1 MNNKNK
7 LLKQQS
13 HHLAPVVLL
22 GNKGLTPSVH
32 AEIAAALAA
41 HELIKIKLCSKEK
54 STKEALA
61 AEICVHHEAELVN
74 QIGHVITIYKK
85 TQD

>member
-1 MNNKNK
+1 MKNQNKS
-7 LLKQQS
+7 LKQQS
-13 HHLAPVVLL
+13 HHLEPVVLL

-32 AEIAAALAA
+32 AEIATALEA
-41 HELIKIKLCSKEK
+41 HELIKIKLSSKEK